1 MSQFSR
7 WPMVG
12 GITLATLILDQL
24 TKWIAKAYLQPGM
37 IFSYLG
43 DSFRLQYAETT
54 GAFLSLGASLP
65 DPWRQLIF
73 TGLVGVFLAA
83 LLGYLLFSQNLTHF
97 AVLCLS
103 LVCAGGISNLIDRIA
118 YDGRVVDFLNVG
130 IGPLRTGI
138 FNVADMAITGGALL
152 MLVDSFRSS
161 KAAASSD
168 ADA

>member
-1 MSQFSR
+1 MSPYSR
-7 WPMVG
+7 WQVVG
-12 GITLATLILDQL
+12 GITLAVLALDQV

-43 DSFRLQYAETT
+43 DSFRLQYAENT
-54 GAFLSLGASLP
+54 GAFLSLGSSLP

-83 LLGYLLFSQNLTHF
+83 LLVYLLVGQNLTPF

-152 MLVDSFRSS
+152 MLVDSLKSAKAEKSS
-161 KAAASSD
+161 AGQ
-168 ADA
+168 